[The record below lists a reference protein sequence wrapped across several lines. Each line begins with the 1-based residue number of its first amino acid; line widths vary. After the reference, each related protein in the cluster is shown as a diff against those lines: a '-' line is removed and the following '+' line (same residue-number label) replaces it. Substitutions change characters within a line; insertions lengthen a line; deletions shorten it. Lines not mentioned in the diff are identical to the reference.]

1 MPVPAP
7 YTVVLVAL
15 LATFV
20 VSPVLR
26 TYGLGGR
33 ITGVFALAIPL
44 LAVYGVATS
53 RRHLAVAGGLALA
66 SAATN
71 ARWLNLPALPP
82 SVGSPLTA
90 LLFFVYAT
98 GLFLRGVVRSRR
110 VTRDVLA
117 GALASYL
124 MLGITWAFA
133 YVLVDQ
139 LVGRAFSVPIVGDDG
154 HPQFDTVLYFSLVT
168 LLTVGYGDIAPVH
181 GWARS
186 LATLEAFTG
195 FTFGT
200 IVLARLVATY
210 LASQRDAP

>member
-1 MPVPAP
+1 MAVPAP
-7 YTVVLVAL
+7 YTVVLVVL

-26 TYGLGGR
+26 VQGQEGK
-33 ITGVFALAIPL
+33 ITGVFGLALPL
-44 LAVYGVATS
+44 IAVYAVATS
-53 RRHLAVAGGLALA
+53 RRHLVVAGGLAVA

-71 ARWLNLPALPP
+71 ARWLNLPALLPP
-82 SVGSPLTA
+82 AGSALTA
-90 LLFFVYAT
+90 LLFFIYAT
-98 GLFLRGVVRSRR
+98 GLFFRGVVRSRE

-117 GALASYL
+117 GAMASYL
-124 MLGITWAFA
+124 LLGITWAFA

-139 LVGRAFSVPIVGDDG
+139 LVGGAFSVPVVGDDG
-154 HPQFDTVLYFSLVT
+154 RPYFDTVLYFSLVT

-186 LATLEAFTG
+186 LATLEAFSG

-200 IVLARLVATY
+200 IVLARLVAMY
-210 LASQRDAP
+210 LASQRDDP